1 MQVLA
6 DDTPKLSAFLP
17 CPSCGYCNAHNR
29 QAKRKT
35 RGPTENLGTDLLTR
49 LARDAGR
56 AERVTGKLMGLSSAR
71 SSTLTPDR

>member
-17 CPSCGYCNAHNR
+17 CGYCNVHDR
-29 QAKRKT
+29 QAKKKT
-35 RGPTENLGTDLLTR
+35 RGLTENLGTDLLTR